1 MAIQYEPIKAAFN
14 YRGGDAFPAM
24 DRFPEKGSQT
34 FKIGVPLHLS
44 SGYLQEVS
52 FSGADIIYGISSE
65 AGNDLSG
72 DGTADEGAS
81 QGTPPNQ
88 SSAKIIPVGAKF
100 KDGNIGIYLADGQT
114 VFSIMLEDGEV
125 FTQALIINPATLYG
139 ITKDSGSGFWFI
151 DQDDTSGNNA
161 VAKIIS
167 VDPQSPNTVAKGAR
181 VFFQF
186 GAAKRFHD

>member
-1 MAIQYEPIKAAFN
+1 MAIQYEPIKAVFN

-24 DRFPEKGSQT
+24 DRFPEKSSQT
-34 FKIGVPLHLS
+34 FKIGVPVRLNG
-44 SGYLQEVS
+44 GYLQEID
-52 FSGADIIYGISSE
+52 FSGADIVYGVASE
-65 AGNDLSG
+65 AGNNLTS
-72 DGTADEGAS
+72 DGVAEGGAT

-88 SSAKIIPVGAKF
+88 PSAKIIPVGAKF
-100 KDGNIGIYLADGQT
+100 KDGNIGIYIADGQT
-114 VFSIMLEDGEV
+114 VFSIMLENGEV
-125 FTQALIINPATLYG
+125 FTQALVINPATLYG
-139 ITKDSGSGFWFI
+139 ITKDGTSGFWFI

-161 VAKIIS
+161 VAKIIG